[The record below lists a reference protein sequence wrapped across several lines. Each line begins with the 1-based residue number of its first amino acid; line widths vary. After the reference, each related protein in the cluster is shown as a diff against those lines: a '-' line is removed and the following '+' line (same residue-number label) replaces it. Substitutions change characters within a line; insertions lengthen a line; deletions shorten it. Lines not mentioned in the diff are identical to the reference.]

1 MRIVGIVETPEVQ
14 DSGDSR
20 GSKDSQSA
28 LKPPTKRKRAAAVV
42 LSPTEFDVD
51 DDELLPDQAI
61 LDGIKAAKMK

>member
-1 MRIVGIVETPEVQ
+1 MGIVGIVETTEV
-14 DSGDSR
+14 R
-20 GSKDSQSA
+20 PKDSQPA